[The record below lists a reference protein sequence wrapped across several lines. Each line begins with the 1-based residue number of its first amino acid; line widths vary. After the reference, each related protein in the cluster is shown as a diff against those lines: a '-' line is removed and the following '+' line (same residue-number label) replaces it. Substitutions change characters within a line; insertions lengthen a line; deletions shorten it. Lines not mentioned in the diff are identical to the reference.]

1 MQEGDVIKTQ
11 HGFIHQN
18 RSQLEEPILYNKAMF
33 KKPSWTFIMHF
44 LQQPIMP
51 VDAFMFGAYASNY
64 RPPPSLV
71 PDVMSWEEGPVGF

>member
-1 MQEGDVIKTQ
+1 
-11 HGFIHQN
+11 
-18 RSQLEEPILYNKAMF
+18 MF
-33 KKPSWTFIMHF
+33 KKPSWTFIMLF
-44 LQQPIMP
+44 LQQQPIMP